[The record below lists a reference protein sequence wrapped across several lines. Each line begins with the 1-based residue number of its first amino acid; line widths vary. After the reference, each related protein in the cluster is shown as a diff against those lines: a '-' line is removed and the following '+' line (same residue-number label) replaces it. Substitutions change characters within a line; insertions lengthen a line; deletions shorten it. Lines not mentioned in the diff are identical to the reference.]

1 MASAAVTSKG
11 QITIPASVRNALG
24 VQAGSRIEFVETTK
38 GEFNIVLA
46 NSRVQELKGMLR
58 KPDSPVTIEN
68 MNETIAARGAT
79 AA

>member
-1 MASAAVTSKG
+1 MVSAAVTSKG

-38 GEFNIVLA
+38 GEFSIVLA

-58 KPDSPVTIEN
+58 KPDTPVTIEN